1 MKNRKL
7 TREDIFEVA
16 FKLEKAGIE
25 PSSKLIREEIGSG
38 SLTTV
43 TKYLKEWQS
52 GKQHNR
58 SENIVSIPDILA
70 QVDNELLKDYFSNEL
85 PQVTALVFSYLTPER
100 AADVLK
106 EFESLRR
113 EKILSRMEN
122 IGYVQTQTVQ
132 QIALIMMS
140 EFNSVILSKGEKVGG
155 KSFVKSIRNEL
166 AKEGSV

>member
-1 MKNRKL
+1 MKNKKL

-25 PSSKLIREEIGSG
+25 PSSKLIREEVGSG
-38 SLTTV
+38 SLTTI

-58 SENIVSIPDILA
+58 SENIVSIPDILG

-85 PQVTALVFSYLTPER
+85 PQVTALIFSYLSPER
-100 AADVLK
+100 AAEVLK
-106 EFESLRR
+106 EFEPSRR

-132 QIALIMMS
+132 QIALTIMS
-140 EFNSVILSKGEKVGG
+140 EFNSVILAKGEKVGG
-155 KSFVKSIRNEL
+155 KSFVKSIRKEL
-166 AKEGSV
+166 AKEGSL